1 MHCQEC
7 QGDAV
12 LHITEA
18 QRRSAVGERHLCE
31 AHAHRYLDAHPP
43 PTASPGGAL
52 RSSKEKSQGIRTAWA
67 VEGIT
72 DTPAR
77 RAPDEVEVDVVRLI
91 ISEIHEQQVVFL
103 REVGGDRQFPL
114 VCGIFEATALDRTLK
129 ALPAPR
135 PLTHDT
141 WAATV
146 TALGGQ
152 VRDVL
157 VNDLREY
164 IYYTAVRIRQ
174 GGDVVAVDCRPS
186 DAFVLALKCGVPILI
201 AESVLE
207 EVSSPAS

>member
-1 MHCQEC
+1 MRCQEC

-18 QRRSAVGERHLCE
+18 HRRSAVGERHLCE
-31 AHAHRYLDAHPP
+31 EHAHRYLDAHPP
-43 PTASPGGAL
+43 PAPGHGWAA
-52 RSSKEKSQGIRTAWA
+52 RPSKERSQGIRTASA

-77 RAPDEVEVDVVRLI
+77 RAPGEVEVDVVRLI
-91 ISEIHEQQVVFL
+91 TSEIHEQQVVFL
-103 REVGGDRQFPL
+103 HEVRGDRQFPMI
-114 VCGIFEATALDRTLK
+114 CGIFEATALDRTLK
-129 ALPAPR
+129 GLPAPR

-146 TALGGQ
+146 VALGGQ

-174 GGDVVAVDCRPS
+174 RGDVVAVDCRPS
-186 DAFVLALKCGVPILI
+186 DAFVLALKCGVPILV
-201 AESVLE
+201 AERVLE
-207 EVSSPAS
+207 MVLSPGT